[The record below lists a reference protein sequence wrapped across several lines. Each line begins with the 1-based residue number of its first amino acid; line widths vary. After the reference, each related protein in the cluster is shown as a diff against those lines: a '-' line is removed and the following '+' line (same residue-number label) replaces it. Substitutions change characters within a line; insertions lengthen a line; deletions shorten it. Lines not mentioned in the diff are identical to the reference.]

1 MSISVPADTS
11 YYISYIFKHKTF
23 EIESA
28 VLRIDLSTHSQILKH
43 SKYFYAA

>member
-1 MSISVPADTS
+1 VSADTS
-11 YYISYIFKHKTF
+11 YYISYIFRYKNF
-23 EIESA
+23 QIGSD